1 MSHDKPLRSLTV
13 QIANWFPVS
22 WDVGRDP
29 VLADIEDE
37 EQVLPALGM
46 HVCGVALCLAKDDD
60 WLSRNEVLRIGIP
73 GTKES
78 KLAAAQ
84 ALCDVRMWQEVEK
97 DGVAGWRL
105 GLGEL
110 LDGKRQRH
118 ENAKAAAAA
127 RYGRGPKRATPLVVI
142 TNEEESPF

>member
-1 MSHDKPLRSLTV
+1 MSKDKPLRSLTV

-37 EQVLPALGM
+37 SQVLPSLGM
-46 HVCGVALCLAKDDD
+46 HICGVALCLAKDDD

-73 GTKES
+73 GTRDS
-78 KLAAAQ
+78 KLEAAN
-84 ALCDVRMWQEVEK
+84 ALTQVNLWREEER

-110 LDGKRQRH
+110 LDGKRRRH
-118 ENAKAAAAA
+118 KQAKDAADA
-127 RYGRGPKRATPLVVI
+127 RYGRGVKSQQAAPQVDD
-142 TNEEESPF
+142 EESPF